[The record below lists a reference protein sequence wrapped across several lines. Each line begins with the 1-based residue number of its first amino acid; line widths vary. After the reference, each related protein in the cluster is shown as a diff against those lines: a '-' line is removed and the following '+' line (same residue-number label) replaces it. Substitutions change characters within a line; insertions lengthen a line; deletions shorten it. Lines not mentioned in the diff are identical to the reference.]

1 MARHR
6 KGGPLDR
13 GTLTEVGLV
22 LVAAALFV
30 VLFTTTY
37 REPAPPLTLTLEPA
51 GEGVQE
57 RWSGIYVQGQ
67 KIGTSISRSADTAGG
82 GRLLQ
87 DRTQLRLKLLGQ
99 TNDLTLASDV
109 RLGPDG
115 TIDSLLAQVRT
126 EVKGLP
132 VTLRAEGT
140 RAGRGM
146 SLDLY
151 QAGMKITT
159 LDLDEVPATPNTI
172 YRSVVEQ
179 APEVGKRVTVPWF
192 SPLSLGRAEATVTVL
207 ERTEA
212 ALPEGGTVPAWRLRV
227 EHSGQV
233 IEALVDDDG
242 ERLREEEIEGG
253 LGMRVVAETEEQ
265 ALTEGWPANDEAT
278 VDLIALSSVPVDR
291 TLPGGGRSLRRLVL
305 RVEGPPAVD
314 DLLARAHGEAWDPAE
329 RRLTIEVPQPT
340 DAGLYPL
347 PSQDRALLPWT
358 RSTTFAPSDDKTVIR
373 AAGKVVGDE
382 LLASH
387 AARKLNHWVYSNL
400 EKVPVAGVPQAREVL
415 SSRRGDCNEHTTL
428 FTAMARSLGLP
439 TRMAAGIVYSESIF
453 EDGAFYYH
461 AWPEVW
467 LGDRWVPTDPTFGQF
482 PADATHIKLVEG
494 ALDKQ
499 MELMGVIGRL
509 RLEVVQAG

>member
-1 MARHR
+1 MF
-6 KGGPLDR
+6 PDLDR
-13 GTLTEVGLV
+13 GTVAELLLV
-22 LVAAALFV
+22 LVAVGLFG

-37 REPAPPLTLTLEPA
+37 REPAPPLTLWLDPGGDSA
-51 GEGVQE
+51 QE
-57 RWSGIYVQGQ
+57 RWSGVYVQDQ
-67 KIGTSISRSADTAGG
+67 KIGTAISRSSATPDG

-109 RLGPDG
+109 RLDADG
-115 TIDSLLAQVRT
+115 TIKTLLAQVRT

-140 RAGRGM
+140 RTGRGM
-146 SLDLY
+146 RLDLS
-151 QAGMKITT
+151 QGGLKITT
-159 LDLDEVPATPNTI
+159 LELDEVPATPNTI
-172 YRSVVEQ
+172 YRSVVDRGL
-179 APEVGKRVTVPWF
+179 ALGDSVTVPWF
-192 SPLSLGRAEATVTVL
+192 SPLSLGRSEAVVTVL
-207 ERTEA
+207 QRTEA
-212 ALPEGGTVPAWRLRV
+212 TLPEGDVVPAWLLRV

-233 IEALVDDDG
+233 VEALVDDTG
-242 ERLREEEIEGG
+242 ERIEEREVEGG

-265 ALTEGWPANDEAT
+265 ALTQGWPDDEETA

-291 TLPGGGRSLRRLVL
+291 RLPGGGRELQRLVL
-305 RVEGPPAVD
+305 RVEGPQAVD
-314 DLLARAHGEAWDPAE
+314 DLLARAHGESWDLGA
-329 RRLTIEVPQPT
+329 RQLTIDVPQPT

-347 PSQDRALLPWT
+347 PSTDRAMLPWT
-358 RSTTFAPSDDKTVIR
+358 RSTTFAPSDDKAIIR
-373 AAGKVVGDE
+373 AAGQVVGDE
-382 LLASH
+382 LLAGR
-387 AARKLNHWVYSNL
+387 AARKLNYWVYSNL

-428 FTAMARSLGLP
+428 FTAMARALGLP

-509 RLEVVQAG
+509 RLEVIQAG